1 MNASSFFEKL
11 KKAIELD
18 DKNHLAYYALSIS
31 YFKTEKE
38 DEAAK
43 MLEKYQGTDA
53 EEIIGDKIF
62 DTCHFEEQKEYVNN
76 IILNES
82 DKRLDTDF
90 KYTYIKDLSEDWT
103 GYEAQRVLL
112 SKCAP
117 SETSIKLSI
126 NGIMKSDIVSTDLKM
141 LKMRQKILQ
150 SALDINM
157 MAPNTV
163 NPDEYSTVESDK
175 IFN

>member
-1 MNASSFFEKL
+1 ME
-11 KKAIELD
+11 IE
-18 DKNHLAYYALSIS
+18 HLQIAV
-31 YFKTEKE
+31 
-38 DEAAK
+38 K
-43 MLEKYQGTDA
+43 MLEKYQRTDA
-53 EEIIGDKIF
+53 EEIIGGKIF

-117 SETSIKLSI
+117 SETSVKLSI

-150 SALDINM
+150 NALDINM